1 MRILLIGDSISIH
14 YFPTLKQAMGQGID
28 WVDRTPDLIERSQVD
43 LDEPA
48 VVNCGDS
55 NRALNILTKVMQREG
70 DRIDMVLANDRA
82 NETAR
87 RWNHDNGFSDE
98 DIMQI
103 MASSIRATY
112 D

>member
-1 MRILLIGDSISIH
+1 MFEHFTNKKG
-14 YFPTLKQAMGQGID
+14 
-28 WVDRTPDLIERSQVD
+28 E
-43 LDEPA
+43 
-48 VVNCGDS
+48 
-55 NRALNILTKVMQREG
+55 
-70 DRIDMVLANDRA
+70 IDMVLANDRA